1 MILIRK
7 KTSQEK
13 PEEKPKKKTAAKP
26 KKEEKEAKEKK
37 TVRRGSSFFAK
48 IVGRNRTKKTEKVR
62 AIEAEKENLPER
74 VQESKYY
81 VGQVAQTFERKE
93 EDFVFPQVYGDT
105 KIVLL
110 VRDPHWL
117 YSYWEINQQK
127 RDEVR
132 TKIGA
137 EEFAHAKETL
147 RVYDTRNWQY
157 FDVEV
162 AGGSINW
169 YIRVPAANCSYCV
182 DIGFKTRDG
191 KFIAVA
197 RSNVVTTPLD
207 KMSEVVDEEW
217 LIPDWEKIYALS
229 GGFKI
234 GQGSLEIQEL
244 FKKRLE
250 QESASGWVSS
260 ISSPMGRGIGERP
273 FWLVANAELIVY
285 GATEPTAT
293 VLVQGRKIN
302 MRPDGTFSLRYAL
315 PDGKQIIPIEGIRD
329 DGKEKLKIT
338 ISVERITK

>member
-1 MILIRK
+1 
-7 KTSQEK
+7 
-13 PEEKPKKKTAAKP
+13 
-26 KKEEKEAKEKK
+26 
-37 TVRRGSSFFAK
+37 
-48 IVGRNRTKKTEKVR
+48 
-62 AIEAEKENLPER
+62 
-74 VQESKYY
+74 
-81 VGQVAQTFERKE
+81 
-93 EDFVFPQVYGDT
+93 
-105 KIVLL
+105 
-110 VRDPHWL
+110 
-117 YSYWEINQQK
+117 
-127 RDEVR
+127 
-132 TKIGA
+132 
-137 EEFAHAKETL
+137 
-147 RVYDTRNWQY
+147 
-157 FDVEV
+157 
-162 AGGSINW
+162 
-169 YIRVPAANCSYCV
+169 
-182 DIGFKTRDG
+182 
-191 KFIAVA
+191 
-197 RSNVVTTPLD
+197 
-207 KMSEVVDEEW
+207 MSEVVDEEW